1 MKPYFKYPINVTI
14 FVLFLVSTMGPLTAI
29 IVDSIAYMMGA
40 HHGFHGPWPVFREM
54 LYWMFPVLLVALI
67 VDIIAYNA
75 LKHSR
80 SKLKTDAQ

>member
-1 MKPYFKYPINVTI
+1 
-14 FVLFLVSTMGPLTAI
+14 MGPLTAV

-80 SKLKTDAQ
+80 SKLKTDAQYEVNPLCWTEMFQQSYHF